1 MASDLPL
8 PPRPSPLPTVYL
20 VDDDASY
27 LRATSRVLKGSG
39 FGVRAFASAH
49 EFLRQLPADAA
60 GCVIADL
67 KMPEMDGFELQAA
80 LARTS
85 NALPV
90 IILTGHGDIP
100 STVQAMRDGA
110 EDFLEKRAPKEKL
123 IAAVRR
129 AFARDEMQR
138 AARAKT
144 QDAQSRLAKL
154 SERER
159 EVLAHVL
166 RGALN
171 KQIADALG
179 ICERTVKLH
188 RTSITTKVGVQSV
201 AELAQL
207 AQEAGTF
214 PKGQ

>member
-1 MASDLPL
+1 MK
-8 PPRPSPLPTVYL
+8 PSVFL

-27 LRATSRVLKGSG
+27 LAATSRLLRASG
-39 FGVRAFASAH
+39 FSVVSYPSAR
-49 EFLRQLPADAA
+49 EFLEKRDPSLS

-67 KMPEMDGFELQAA
+67 QMPEMSGLDLQAA
-80 LARTS
+80 LARTR

-90 IILTGHGDIP
+90 IFLTGCGDIP
-100 STVQAMRDGA
+100 SSVQAMRSGA
-110 EDFLEKRAPKEKL
+110 EDFLEKHAPKEKL
-123 IAAVRR
+123 IEAVRR
-129 AFARDEMQR
+129 AHARDETQR
-138 AARAKT
+138 SEREKAQGARE
-144 QDAQSRLAKL
+144 RLEKL
-154 SERER
+154 TDRER
-159 EVLAHVL
+159 EVLGHVL

-171 KQIADALG
+171 KQIADDLG

-188 RTSITTKVGVQSV
+188 RMSIKAKAGVQSV